1 MALLC
6 LAPDFVASIDV
17 CNRSAW
23 KNGIWILQCRSCVI
37 RWHGDDRGGYPQMKR
52 LLSVVAV
59 ATLWPMA
66 LWANEVFTD
75 VQYISGRA
83 GFDQKI
89 KGSLELTSSEMIFKD
104 NKGNAIFSVPLSII
118 KAVTNLLEEN
128 PGSTGAKIMLGV
140 FARKKEEFLYVNTE
154 SSSAAEA
161 IVFKCKNKTSHGMV
175 AKFQFQMK
183 KSAEP
188 TTTAPAAPGPS
199 PADSTKRDSV
209 KSQSGPS
216 PADSTKRDSVKSQ

>member
-1 MALLC
+1 MATIEG
-6 LAPDFVASIDV
+6 AA
-17 CNRSAW
+17 
-23 KNGIWILQCRSCVI
+23 
-37 RWHGDDRGGYPQMKR
+37 QMKR
-52 LLSVVAV
+52 LVSVVVV
-59 ATLWPMA
+59 AMLWPMA

-89 KGSLELTSSEMIFKD
+89 KGTLELTSSEMIFKD
-104 NKGNAIFSVPLSII
+104 NKGGAVFSVPLSII
-118 KAVTNLLEEN
+118 KTVTNLLEEN

-154 SSSAAEA
+154 SSDAAEA

-175 AKFQFQMK
+175 AKIQFQMK

-188 TTTAPAAPGPS
+188 TTTAPATPGPTL
-199 PADSTKRDSV
+199 ADSTKTDSL
-209 KSQSGPS
+209 KSQSGAS
-216 PADSTKRDSVKSQ
+216 SADSTKKSP